1 LSLTRYLPPA
11 RMFKNLLILPRK
23 GEIDN
28 SGNLWVNDF
37 MDKELFKKLQ
47 AGRKRY
53 QTKRTKERVRWEKKL
68 FKEGFGEIKKLNKRE
83 LFLCGVMLYWA
94 EGFKHK
100 DESGLG
106 LATSDPRMAKFYLKW
121 LEKCLGIGKDQLI
134 LKVTANE
141 SHQYRIDRIE
151 SFWSKELKV
160 SKSNFRKPFYQKTKW
175 KKNYKNKN
183 EYYGVIRIRVRRS
196 LDMLRKM
203 RGWLEG
209 IAVAKEV

>member
-1 LSLTRYLPPA
+1 
-11 RMFKNLLILPRK
+11 
-23 GEIDN
+23 
-28 SGNLWVNDF
+28 

-106 LATSDPRMAKFYLKW
+106 LATSDPRMAKF
-121 LEKCLGIGKDQLI
+121 
-134 LKVTANE
+134 
-141 SHQYRIDRIE
+141 IE
-151 SFWSKELKV
+151 MV
-160 SKSNFRKPFYQKTKW
+160 
-175 KKNYKNKN
+175 
-183 EYYGVIRIRVRRS
+183 
-196 LDMLRKM
+196 RKM
-203 RGWLEG
+203 FGNREG
-209 IAVAKEV
+209 PINFKSDSK